1 VANGDAARLV
11 FGSCS
16 DFRVDPLRLVIA
28 LAGIAAGLV
37 GLTLDWVEIIPSVT
51 TVSATN
57 PVARSAV
64 DAFVYFWSYFTH
76 LTNLWL
82 LLGYAAVLTGWR
94 WLGGVARQVM
104 LASAAAFIT
113 LVMVYYHFM
122 LHPYYTFEGN
132 LLIATYLLH
141 YVAPITYLVWW
152 TLCAPHGALRFQHL
166 PVMIL
171 PGLVYVVLVLIR
183 GAFVNE
189 YPYDILD
196 AGKFGYG
203 TVAIGVLVLL
213 VAVGLFSG
221 LLVVVDR
228 WLGRRSA
235 AA

>member
-1 VANGDAARLV
+1 MRL
-11 FGSCS
+11 F
-16 DFRVDPLRLVIA
+16 IA

-37 GLTLDWVEIIPSVT
+37 GLTLDWVSIFPAVT

-57 PVARSAV
+57 PLARSVA

-82 LLGYAAVLTGWR
+82 LLSYAAVLTGWR
-94 WLGGVARQVM
+94 WLGGVAQPVM
-104 LASAAAFIT
+104 LASAAAFIA

-141 YVAPITYLVWW
+141 YIAPIIYLVWW
-152 TLCAPHGALRFQHL
+152 TLCTPHGALRFQHL

-171 PGLVYVVLVLIR
+171 PGLIYVVLILIR
-183 GAFVNE
+183 GALVNE
-189 YPYDILD
+189 YPYEILD

-203 TVAIGVLVLL
+203 TVAVGVLVLL
-213 VAVGLFSG
+213 VAVAVFSA
-221 LLVVVDR
+221 LLVGIDKG
-228 WLGRRSA
+228 LGRRA
-235 AA
+235 APA

>member
-1 VANGDAARLV
+1 
-11 FGSCS
+11 
-16 DFRVDPLRLVIA
+16 LRLFIA
-28 LAGIAAGLV
+28 LAGIAAGLA
-37 GLTLDWVEIIPSVT
+37 GLTLDWVSIIPAVT

-57 PVARSAV
+57 PVARSV
-64 DAFVYFWSYFTH
+64 VEAFVYFWSYFTH

-82 LLGYAAVLTGWR
+82 LLAYAAVLTGWR
-94 WLGGVARQVM
+94 WLGGVARPVM
-104 LASAAAFIT
+104 LAAAAAFIT

-141 YVAPITYLVWW
+141 YIAPIIYLVWW

-171 PGLVYVVLVLIR
+171 PGLIYVVLILIR

-189 YPYDILD
+189 YPYEILD
-196 AGKFGYG
+196 AGRFGYG
-203 TVAIGVLVLL
+203 TVAVGVLALL
-213 VAVGLFSG
+213 AAVALLSA
-221 LLVVVDR
+221 LLVVIDR

-235 AA
+235 PA